1 MKEFPQIKVS
11 TFNLLLDVYSLAY
24 TTLYN
29 TSTLPTFQY
38 NPYRDRLIKVF
49 SSYNDEHFSF
59 EDFLDLVSV
68 MSENCPLN
76 VKAAWAFRVFDF
88 NEDNQ
93 ITKSDIFDM
102 LDRLTKFTHLENEAK
117 DHITDVVCLS
127 LIKFSFKL
135 FKTFKI

>member
-1 MKEFPQIKVS
+1 
-11 TFNLLLDVYSLAY
+11 
-24 TTLYN
+24 
-29 TSTLPTFQY
+29 
-38 NPYRDRLIKVF
+38 
-49 SSYNDEHFSF
+49 
-59 EDFLDLVSV
+59 

-127 LIKFSFKL
+127 LIKFSF
-135 FKTFKI
+135 